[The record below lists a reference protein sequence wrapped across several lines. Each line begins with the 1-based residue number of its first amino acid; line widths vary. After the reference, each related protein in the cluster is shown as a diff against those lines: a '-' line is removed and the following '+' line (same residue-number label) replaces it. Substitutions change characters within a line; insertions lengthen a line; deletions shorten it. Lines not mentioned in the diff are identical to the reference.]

1 MRRANG
7 TGSIVDL
14 GQNRRRRYAVRVSYL
29 DRPGLWKQKYV
40 SYHRTA
46 KEAQEALDEYLR
58 SGQKAQTIGITFG
71 EVYEGWSA
79 RKYERAGKASVSS
92 YKASWNRLSVLEGKE
107 MKKVTLDDLQGIID
121 QDEADGLSQSSIN
134 NDHILA
140 KALFKYA
147 RERNI
152 VEKDPTEF
160 VELPKVGAKIEKG
173 AFSEAQIGE
182 LWKMEEA
189 GEPWVDTVLI
199 LCYTGFRITELLSL
213 TKESYHA
220 KEGYLQGGI
229 KTAAGKDRIVPV
241 HSRIKPL
248 VERRAEKNGDRLI
261 CQENGRPFQARGYRQ
276 SVFHEIAEKIGAPTA
291 TPHWCRHTAASRMKM
306 AGMDELA
313 VKRIL
318 GHSDKDIT
326 EHYTHVDITFLRGE
340 MEKVR

>member
-7 TGSIVDL
+7 TGSIVNL
-14 GQNRRRRYAVRVSYL
+14 GPNRRNRYAVRVSYL
-29 DRPGLWKQKYV
+29 DRPGLWKQKYL

-46 KEAQEALDEYLR
+46 KEAQVALDEYLR

-79 RKYERAGKASVSS
+79 RKYERAGKASVAS
-92 YKASWNRLSVLEGKE
+92 YKASWKRLSALASKE

-121 QDEADGLSQSSIN
+121 KDEADGLSKSSIN
-134 NDHILA
+134 NDHVLA

-160 VELPKVGAKIEKG
+160 IELPRVGAKVEKG
-173 AFSEAQIGE
+173 AFSEAQIDK
-182 LWKMEEA
+182 LWEMEEA

-199 LCYTGFRITELLSL
+199 LCYTGFRITEFLGL

-220 KEGYLQGGI
+220 EEGYLQGGI
-229 KTAAGKDRIVPV
+229 KTAAGKNRIVPV

-248 VERRAEKNGDRLI
+248 VESWAEKNGDRLI
-261 CQENGRPFQARGYRQ
+261 CQENGKPLQANKYRE
-276 SVFHEIAEKIGAPTA
+276 SVFHEITEKIGASTA

-306 AGMDELA
+306 AGVDELA

-318 GHSDKDIT
+318 GHSDKDVT
-326 EHYTHVDITFLRGE
+326 EHYTHIDITFLRSE